1 MNLAMRMQSKTK
13 QEKNAFVAEPWGLS
27 AVASGSKTFSLWL
40 SCLGFGFPAIWSLM
54 RVVGREKWD
63 RVLTPAAQGQAS
75 QRGRAG
81 FMKCAFLPKG
91 SRPIKGPSAV
101 ANSSV
106 FMVMTEESNLQP
118 VAGKFRATQGWLG
131 GEQGLWMVWAR
142 GGCVGGILLM
152 GPLGHCL
159 LTLPYLLIHQLQLR
173 GCLLIF

>member
-1 MNLAMRMQSKTK
+1 M
-13 QEKNAFVAEPWGLS
+13 E
-27 AVASGSKTFSLWL
+27 
-40 SCLGFGFPAIWSLM
+40 
-54 RVVGREKWD
+54 
-63 RVLTPAAQGQAS
+63 
-75 QRGRAG
+75 
-81 FMKCAFLPKG
+81 CAFLPKG

-131 GEQGLWMVWAR
+131 GERGLLMVWAR

-159 LTLPYLLIHQLQLR
+159 LTLPYLLIHQLQHR
-173 GCLLIF
+173 GCLFIF